1 MLFLSIKESAF
12 SNKVFN
18 TSFESLEL
26 STFFDIIAAKAALT
40 SELLNLF
47 QKKVYNHLE
56 SQQLCL
62 VEKLAM

>member
-18 TSFESLEL
+18 TSFESLKL

-40 SELLNLF
+40 SGVAKLVP
-47 QKKVYNHLE
+47 KVYSHLE
-56 SQQLCL
+56 SQQLYL

>member
-18 TSFESLEL
+18 TSFESLKL

-40 SELLNLF
+40 SGVAKLVP
-47 QKKVYNHLE
+47 KKVYSHLE
-56 SQQLCL
+56 SQQLYL

>member
-40 SELLNLF
+40 GVAKLVP
-47 QKKVYNHLE
+47 KE
-56 SQQLCL
+56 S
-62 VEKLAM
+62 V